1 MVKYENIVLE
11 TEFSYI
17 LIIMYYGCYAIIDIY
32 AIYSSYH
39 IFHVVIIDVKPDLI
53 ILKET
58 PNKKN

>member
-17 LIIMYYGCYAIIDIY
+17 LIIMYYGYYAIIDIY

-39 IFHVVIIDVKPDLI
+39 IFHVVIIDVKIDLI
-53 ILKET
+53 ILNET

>member
-17 LIIMYYGCYAIIDIY
+17 LIIMYYGYYAIIDIY

-39 IFHVVIIDVKPDLI
+39 IFHVVIIDVKIDI
-53 ILKET
+53 IRLNET
-58 PNKKN
+58 PNKIN